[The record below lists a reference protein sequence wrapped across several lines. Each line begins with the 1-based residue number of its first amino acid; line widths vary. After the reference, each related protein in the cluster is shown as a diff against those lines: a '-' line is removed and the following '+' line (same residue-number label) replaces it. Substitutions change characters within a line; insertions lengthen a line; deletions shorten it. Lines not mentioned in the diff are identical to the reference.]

1 MEKYTTRRRAS
12 EFLTKNQIIRKI
24 LENEKAAII
33 VTDKRSIV
41 ELINP
46 EFTKLF
52 GYSVKEVV
60 GKYINDI
67 IIHEHSNGDL
77 RKPRYTYKGES
88 KSEMKIIRSKK
99 SGKRLSV
106 LSRLTPIM
114 MGNEAIGG
122 LSYYWGVN

>member
-1 MEKYTTRRRAS
+1 MKKYTTRRRAS
-12 EFLTKNQIIRKI
+12 EFLTKNQMVRKI
-24 LENEKAAII
+24 LENDKVAII

-52 GYSVKEVV
+52 GYSVKEAV
-60 GKYINDI
+60 GKYVNDI

-77 RKPRYTYKGES
+77 RKPGYTCKGES
-88 KSEMKIIRSKK
+88 KSEIKIIRSKK
-99 SGKRLSV
+99 SEKKMSV

-114 MGNEAIGG
+114 LGNETIGG
-122 LSYYWGVN
+122 ISYYWGVY